1 MATLEQLIDGLRKA
15 DAAGNAD
22 DAQAFATEIRRLQG
36 AQSPEPSA
44 LPDTSMAQ
52 RAGVAA
58 RTLAP
63 YATAAATGAAMGAPF
78 GGVGAIPGAGLGIGA
93 LAASNLATGA
103 YNLAAPMFGG
113 SPVQTPSE
121 ALRNAFAA
129 GGVGRKPATSEQA
142 LGASALEGALDALS
156 LSGAGRVIGGRVG
169 NFFLQRPVVQAVGG
183 AGGAAVPT
191 AMREY
196 GGVENPYALAAG
208 SLAGG
213 ITAAKTGSYI
223 ADKAQRLADVER
235 RFVTGANIA
244 PEAIKQRAQAAF
256 DATDAS
262 GVVYDAPALSNM
274 AQTVRQDLARGKFKP
289 TSPRY
294 AAVNAALARVDEVAQ
309 GPQSIGNLH
318 SLRQDLG
325 YYLKDPKTGPDEAR
339 LIGGIVDN
347 LDDFVA
353 NPRNAAFAPAADVTS
368 ASNTLKGAI
377 SDWRR
382 LSSSS
387 QIEDLIERA
396 SRVEGTPFASALR
409 TQFRTLA
416 NNPARLRRFDEAER
430 ETIKAIA
437 EGATSSATLKAV
449 SKLSPSFSA
458 ANMVRGG
465 LLAAGAASAPATI
478 PYALTAAGLAGV
490 GATARGARNYFARG
504 EANALAAAMLRGDV
518 RAPVITPT
526 GEMFQRGIPQA
537 IMQAQQPSDYFFPEN
552 AMAR

>member
-1 MATLEQLIDGLRKA
+1 MVQIVDPFAP
-15 DAAGNAD
+15 AAPSIVD
-22 DAQAFATEIRRLQG
+22 PFA
-36 AQSPEPSA
+36 AA
-44 LPDTSMAQ
+44 PDTSMAQ
-52 RAGVAA
+52 RAGVVTRA
-58 RTLAP
+58 LAP

-78 GGVGAIPGAGLGIGA
+78 GGVGAIPGAIAGVGA
-93 LAASNLATGA
+93 LGVGNLASGA

-113 SPVQTPSE
+113 QQITPPSE
-121 ALRNAFAA
+121 VIRNVFAA
-129 GGVGRKPATSEQA
+129 GGVGRKPVTSEQA

-156 LSGAGRVIGGRVG
+156 LSGAGRTIGGRVG
-169 NFFLQRPVVQAVGG
+169 NFFSQRPVVQAVGG

-213 ITAAKTGSYI
+213 ITAAKTGARVADI
-223 ADKAQRLADVER
+223 AERTAAAGQRMA
-235 RFVTGANIA
+235 TNANVSS
-244 PEAIKQRAQAAF
+244 EALRQRAAAAF

-262 GVVYDAPALSNM
+262 GVVYDAPALSSM
-274 AQTVRQDLARGKFKP
+274 AQTVRQDLARGKFDP
-289 TSPRY
+289 ASPRY
-294 AAVNAALARVDEVAQ
+294 TAVNAALARVDEVAQ

-325 YYLKDPKTGPDEAR
+325 YYLKDAKTGPDEAR
-339 LIGGIVDN
+339 LIGKIVDN

-353 NPRNAAFAPAADVTS
+353 NPRNAAFSPAADVTS

-437 EGATSSATLKAV
+437 SGATESTTLKLV
-449 SKLSPSFSA
+449 SQLAPSLQLRDIARTGASA
-458 ANMVRGG
+458 ATA
-465 LLAAGAASAPATI
+465 AAGMYTGSVPLL
-478 PYALTAAGLAGV
+478 LTAAGMTGAGLAARGGRNMLAGQ
-490 GATARGARNYFARG
+490 
-504 EANALAAAMLRGDV
+504 EANALAAAMRRGDV

>member
-1 MATLEQLIDGLRKA
+1 MVQIVDPFAP
-15 DAAGNAD
+15 AAPSIVD
-22 DAQAFATEIRRLQG
+22 PFA
-36 AQSPEPSA
+36 AA
-44 LPDTSMAQ
+44 PDTSMAQ

-121 ALRNAFAA
+121 AIRNVFAA

-156 LSGAGRVIGGRVG
+156 LSGAGRVIGGKIG
-169 NFFLQRPVVQAVGG
+169 NFFSQRPVAQAVGG

-223 ADKAQRLADVER
+223 ADKAQRIADAER
-235 RFVTGANIA
+235 RLVTGANIS
-244 PEAIKQRAQAAF
+244 PEALKQRAQAAF
-256 DATDAS
+256 NATDAS
-262 GVVYDAPALSNM
+262 GVTYDASAMSNF
-274 AQTVRQDLARGKFKP
+274 AQNVRQNLAKENYYP
-289 TSPRY
+289 SSPRY
-294 AAVNAALARVDEVAQ
+294 AEVTDALKQVDAFAAK
-309 GPQSIGNLH
+309 PQTIGGLH
-318 SLRQDLG
+318 SLRQDLRKYAQSAG
-325 YYLKDPKTGPDEAR
+325 ADGGR
-339 LIGGIVDN
+339 MIGKIMDD

-353 NPRNAAFAPAADVTS
+353 SPRNAAFAPAADVTS

-377 SDWRR
+377 SDWSK
-382 LSSSS
+382 LIKSD
-387 QIEDLIERA
+387 QIEELIERA

-416 NNPARLRRFDEAER
+416 NNPARMRRFNEAER
-430 ETIKAIA
+430 EAINAIA
-437 EGATSSATLKAV
+437 EGATSSTTLKAV
-449 SKLSPSFSA
+449 SKLSPSISA

-465 LLAAGAASAPATI
+465 LLAVGTGAIAPATI

-490 GATARGARNYFARG
+490 GATARGARNYFAG
-504 EANALAAAMLRGDV
+504 SEANALAAAMRRGDV
-518 RAPVITPT
+518 RAPVITST
-526 GEMFQRGIPQA
+526 GEMFPRGIPQA

>member
-1 MATLEQLIDGLRKA
+1 MADNPYAQY
-15 DAAGNAD
+15 AAPEAPRELTIRPNSANPY
-22 DAQAFATEIRRLQG
+22 AEFAV
-36 AQSPEPSA
+36 AA
-44 LPDTSMAQ
+44 PDTSMAQ
-52 RAGVAA
+52 QAGVAA

-78 GGVGAIPGAGLGIGA
+78 GGVGAIPGAGLGLGA

-121 ALRNAFAA
+121 AIRNVFAA

-142 LGASALEGALDALS
+142 LGASALEGTLDALS
-156 LSGAGRVIGGRVG
+156 LSGAGRVIGGKIG
-169 NFFLQRPVVQAVGG
+169 DFFSRRPVVQAVGG

-274 AQTVRQDLARGKFKP
+274 AQTVRQDLARGKFEP
-289 TSPRY
+289 DSPRY
-294 AAVNAALARVDEVAQ
+294 TAVDAALARVDKKVAQ

-325 YYLKDPKTGPDEAR
+325 HYLKDPKTGPDEAR

-347 LDDFVA
+347 LDDFIA
-353 NPRNAAFAPAADVTS
+353 NPRNATFSPAADVTS

-416 NNPARLRRFDEAER
+416 NNPARMRRFDEAER

-449 SKLSPSFSA
+449 SKLSPSLSA

-465 LLAAGAASAPATI
+465 LLAAGTGAIAPATI
-478 PYALTAAGLAGV
+478 PYALTAAGLAGA

>member
-1 MATLEQLIDGLRKA
+1 MADNPYAQY
-15 DAAGNAD
+15 AAPEAPRELTIRLKPANPYAE
-22 DAQAFATEIRRLQG
+22 FA
-36 AQSPEPSA
+36 AA
-44 LPDTSMAQ
+44 VPDTSMAQ
-52 RAGVAA
+52 QAGVAA

-78 GGVGAIPGAGLGIGA
+78 GGVGAIPGAGLGLGA

-121 ALRNAFAA
+121 AIRNVFAA

-142 LGASALEGALDALS
+142 LGASALEGTLDALS
-156 LSGAGRVIGGRVG
+156 LSGAGRVIGGKIG
-169 NFFLQRPVVQAVGG
+169 DFFSRRPVVQAVGG

-244 PEAIKQRAQAAF
+244 PEALKQRAQAAF
-256 DATDAS
+256 NATDAS
-262 GVVYDAPALSNM
+262 GVTYDASAMSNF
-274 AQTVRQDLARGKFKP
+274 AQNVRQNLTKENYYP
-289 TSPRY
+289 SSPRY
-294 AAVNAALARVDEVAQ
+294 VEVTDALKQVDAFAAK
-309 GPQSIGNLH
+309 PQTIGGLH
-318 SLRQDLG
+318 SLRQDLRKYAQSADADG
-325 YYLKDPKTGPDEAR
+325 GR
-339 LIGGIVDN
+339 MIGKIMDD

-377 SDWRR
+377 SDWSK
-382 LSSSS
+382 LIKSN
-387 QIEDLIERA
+387 QIEELIERA

-416 NNPARLRRFDEAER
+416 DNPTRMRRFNEAER
-430 ETIKAIA
+430 KAINAIA

-478 PYALTAAGLAGV
+478 PYALTAAGLAGA